1 MIEKRYVIVTGK
13 GRFGNDNIKPVKAF
27 SQGFCPYFFYVFS
40 DRFFYNFWYLCEYIN
55 RSVSIISVYRKDV
68 DFL

>member
-1 MIEKRYVIVTGK
+1 MRKNKITADICIDINNKTLKICKLEY
-13 GRFGNDNIKPVKAF
+13 FEDENNN
-27 SQGFCPYFFYVFS
+27 FFYVFS
-40 DRFFYNFWYLCEYIN
+40 ERFFYNFWYLCEYIN